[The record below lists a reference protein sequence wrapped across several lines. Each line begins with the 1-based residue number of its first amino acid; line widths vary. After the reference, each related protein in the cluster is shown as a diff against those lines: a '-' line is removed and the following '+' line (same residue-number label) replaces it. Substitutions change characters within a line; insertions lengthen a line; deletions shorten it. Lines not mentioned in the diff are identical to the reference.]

1 MISSQCIAQT
11 VNFWLQQGRKKELCR
26 YVIGLVMEDGFYGVT
41 ALNSCICGEIYR
53 NCLLTWIV

>member
-1 MISSQCIAQT
+1 M
-11 VNFWLQQGRKKELCR
+11 NFWLQQGRKKELCR
-26 YVIGLVMEDGFYGVT
+26 YVIGLVKEGGFYGVA